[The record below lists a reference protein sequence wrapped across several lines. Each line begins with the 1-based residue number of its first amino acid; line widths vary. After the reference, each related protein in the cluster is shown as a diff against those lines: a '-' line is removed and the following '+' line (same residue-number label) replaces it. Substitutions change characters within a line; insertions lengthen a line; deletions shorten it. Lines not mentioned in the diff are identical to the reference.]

1 MKMLGKEEILETMHK
16 MMDDFCPWDCPENT
30 DHIERMAYWLDGV
43 HAMTVA
49 LLERNEEEEAERA
62 ARVAQYMAEKKE
74 AQQ

>member
-1 MKMLGKEEILETMHK
+1 MLGKEEILETMHK
-16 MMDDFCPWDCPENT
+16 MMDDFNPWDCPEDT

-74 AQQ
+74 KEA